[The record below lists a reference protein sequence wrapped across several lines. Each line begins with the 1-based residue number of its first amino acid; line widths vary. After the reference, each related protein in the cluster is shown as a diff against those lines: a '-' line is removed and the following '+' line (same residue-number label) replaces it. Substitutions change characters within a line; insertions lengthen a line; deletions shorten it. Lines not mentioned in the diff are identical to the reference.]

1 MMGKKDGAVTRDPKP
16 VGRGFTLIELVVT
29 VAIIGILVTI
39 AYPAYQDQIRKG
51 RRSEAQGA
59 LVELANLQQ
68 QFLSDNPSVGYAA
81 TLAATGVS
89 TTGLNGGA
97 GYQATTPGGYYNLD
111 ISAIAVPP
119 AIPSFTVRA
128 RPAGA
133 QAADTHC
140 AEMTLTDIGTK
151 ASKDSGGAATTD
163 CWRK

>member
-1 MMGKKDGAVTRDPKP
+1 MTTMKDAGVARNPKP
-16 VGRGFTLIELVVT
+16 VGRGFTLIELVVA
-29 VAIIGILVTI
+29 VAILGILVTI
-39 AYPAYQDQIRKG
+39 AYPAYQDQIRKS

-68 QFLSDNPSVGYAA
+68 QFLADNPSVGFAA
-81 TLAATGVS
+81 TLDATGVS

-97 GYQATTPGGYYNLD
+97 GYQATTPGGYYTLD
-111 ISAIAVPP
+111 VSATSAGPP
-119 AIPSFTVRA
+119 ASFTVRA